1 MINLHIEAVDGADL
15 RRQLAELL
23 GTATMT
29 SSGSGNRIIDAAS
42 PAPAAE
48 EPDAEKPA
56 TTRAPRKPKAG
67 KEPEGNAPASEGT
80 TASSDPATTPESTSQ
95 TSDSGQ
101 TASNTA
107 ASPSD
112 TVSIED
118 IRELTL
124 KVVDKCGK
132 AGIEAV
138 LEQFGV
144 ARATQVPEERRPE
157 LRDALQDAL
166 DAAVAA

>member
-1 MINLHIEAVDGADL
+1 MINLHIEAVDGVDL

-23 GTATMT
+23 GATAPLVV
-29 SSGSGNRIIDAAS
+29 SGSGTVI
-42 PAPAAE
+42 APTE
-48 EPDAEKPA
+48 EPEAEKPA
-56 TTRAPRKPKAG
+56 TTRAPRKPKTTE